1 MPRRVKTMWSRNGV
15 AGFAR
20 LFRRAQTRS
29 LADRFKSISLT
40 HESCVDVSAC
50 LVATLAEMTRGRC
63 GLDCAAIGR
72 LLALTARR
80 AHPGTAEWRK
90 NIKNRKTSCPGRNG
104 RAVSNGV
111 MATSSDACPFGA
123 EPPAAGDW
131 GDELARHRGRLRR
144 MIELRLD
151 RRLRGRVDASDVIQ
165 EAYLEA
171 ARRRDEY
178 LAQPSP
184 MPFFLWLRFLTA
196 QTLQALH
203 RRHLGVQARD
213 VGREVSIAAG
223 RVPEATSAAIAAR
236 LLGRDTGASNA
247 AIRAERK
254 LRLERALNAM
264 DPLDREV
271 LALRHFEQL
280 SNSECARVLELNES
294 AATKRYVRALKRLKE
309 ILTALPDSDS
319 EAWR

>member
-1 MPRRVKTMWSRNGV
+1 
-15 AGFAR
+15 
-20 LFRRAQTRS
+20 
-29 LADRFKSISLT
+29 
-40 HESCVDVSAC
+40 
-50 LVATLAEMTRGRC
+50 
-63 GLDCAAIGR
+63 
-72 LLALTARR
+72 
-80 AHPGTAEWRK
+80 
-90 NIKNRKTSCPGRNG
+90 
-104 RAVSNGV
+104 
-111 MATSSDACPFGA
+111 
-123 EPPAAGDW
+123 
-131 GDELARHRGRLRR
+131 

-171 ARRRDEY
+171 SRRREEY

-196 QTLQALH
+196 QTLQTLH

-213 VGREVSIAAG
+213 VGREVSIGPG
-223 RVPEATSAAIAAR
+223 RTPEATSAAIAAR
-236 LLGRDTGASNA
+236 LLGRDTAASNA

-280 SNSECARVLELNES
+280 SNGECARVLELNES